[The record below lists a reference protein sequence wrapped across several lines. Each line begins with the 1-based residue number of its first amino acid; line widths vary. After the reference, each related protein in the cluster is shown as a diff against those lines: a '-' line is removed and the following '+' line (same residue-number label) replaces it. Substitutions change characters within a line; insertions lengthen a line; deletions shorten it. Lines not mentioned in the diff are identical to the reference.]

1 MNSKYSAG
9 SVEAHKKKKPVGV
22 GRAGGRLLDL
32 DRRGDRQRLV
42 LPHRGDIWGQVSPS
56 LSHSQPRERHGLL
69 A

>member
-1 MNSKYSAG
+1 MNSKYSTG

-42 LPHRGDIWGQVSPS
+42 LQEVKEAPS
-56 LSHSQPRERHGLL
+56 ANIRSSVHNCTRSHTTG
-69 A
+69 